1 MSGLGALQRHRA
13 PVAAHDSIELRCG
26 RMLGHLEQLRLD
38 LGCGDPGD
46 RAYLGVAQLSMG
58 ETLAQKRKLAE
69 RPRNPHVLSGRARV
83 DPATPGDPRPAGVK
97 SPGLVGIPSVELG
110 RPVPAT
116 DRSQQRC
123 APRVRRSRA
132 RSTRWG
138 RLPVRWLPPARSPWP
153 SLLPLR
159 TYVR

>member
-1 MSGLGALQRHRA
+1 MSGRGALQRHRA

-69 RPRNPHVLSGRARV
+69 RPRNPHVLSGLSLIHISEPTRR
-83 DPATPGDPRPAGVK
+83 TPISYAVFC
-97 SPGLVGIPSVELG
+97 L
-110 RPVPAT
+110 
-116 DRSQQRC
+116 
-123 APRVRRSRA
+123 
-132 RSTRWG
+132 
-138 RLPVRWLPPARSPWP
+138 
-153 SLLPLR
+153 
-159 TYVR
+159 